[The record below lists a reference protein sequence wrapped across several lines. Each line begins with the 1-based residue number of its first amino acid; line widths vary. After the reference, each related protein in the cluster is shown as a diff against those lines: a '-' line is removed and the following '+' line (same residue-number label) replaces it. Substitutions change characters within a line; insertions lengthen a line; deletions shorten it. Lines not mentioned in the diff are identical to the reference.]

1 MRFSCFLSAASLS
14 LSTLLMPAAYAG
26 GTASE
31 AAPAKAAAPAKS
43 EPAATPSKSAPGA
56 SAKPAAPSIA
66 SAQRGIYKLAVDR
79 KVKLAD
85 AAESMRLRANALNLK
100 LVAELPLSKQV
111 EAVTGKPQR
120 TMTIFQFCDAVTA
133 KELIDMSMD
142 FVIYMPCS
150 IALIEDEKGQGWLIM
165 RDIDVDLVAK
175 ETKLQSELSERIKSV
190 RDGLLDIMKA
200 GAHGEL

>member
-14 LSTLLMPAAYAG
+14 LSTMLMPAAHAG

-31 AAPAKAAAPAKS
+31 AAPAKAAAPAK
-43 EPAATPSKSAPGA
+43 PA
-56 SAKPAAPSIA
+56 SAKPAAPAPSLA

-175 ETKLQSELSERIKSV
+175 ETKLQSELSARIKTV

-200 GAHGEL
+200 GANGEL

>member
-1 MRFSCFLSAASLS
+1 MRFSCFLSAAGLG
-14 LSTLLMPAAYAG
+14 LSTLLMPAAHAG

-31 AAPAKAAAPAKS
+31 AAPAKAAVPAKS
-43 EPAATPSKSAPGA
+43 APAAAA
-56 SAKPAAPSIA
+56 AKPAAPAPSIA

-175 ETKLQSELSERIKSV
+175 ETKLQSALSQRIKTV

-200 GAHGEL
+200 GANGEL